1 MRNFGYGSTTLPEG
15 TNYNYSIINITNN
28 YTYIW
33 MEFPGCWGVPEEY
46 LDVPTFEWKS
56 DAPSGPKHNGC
67 WHNTYPPGFSNYNG
81 E

>member
-1 MRNFGYGSTTLPEG
+1 
-15 TNYNYSIINITNN
+15 
-28 YTYIW
+28 